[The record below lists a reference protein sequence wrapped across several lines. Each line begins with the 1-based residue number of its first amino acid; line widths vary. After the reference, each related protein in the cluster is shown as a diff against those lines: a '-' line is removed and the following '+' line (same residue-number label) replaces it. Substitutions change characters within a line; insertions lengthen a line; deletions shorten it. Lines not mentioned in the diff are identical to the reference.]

1 MGKAT
6 TTTSEWRARVQV
18 HWTKKQMIASF
29 TWLSAAV
36 PPENKLYN
44 YTYKGPYPMDPT
56 RAHEAGICPA
66 QGIAQIKIRL
76 GHQLH

>member
-1 MGKAT
+1 MN
-6 TTTSEWRARVQV
+6 
-18 HWTKKQMIASF
+18 WTKKQMIASF

-56 RAHEAGICPA
+56 KLTKQVFVPPKESP
-66 QGIAQIKIRL
+66 K
-76 GHQLH
+76 